1 MLVAQGQELIQ
12 QAPKVYQRIGDVE
25 RLIPG
30 RYVLTSNRLG
40 FEVAAYD
47 TAQSLVID
55 PVLNYSTYLG
65 ASNDELGQGIAVD
78 RDGQAYVTGGTT
90 SIDFPTMNPQQQ
102 DFGGDRDA
110 FVLKLTADG
119 QQLVYSTFLGGDG
132 FDIGLGIAID
142 GKGRAYV
149 TGATGSTN
157 FLTVN
162 ALRGA
167 LAGDRDAFVAR
178 LTAQGTLAYSTYLG
192 GTGFDV
198 GFGIAVTT
206 QGRAHVTGVTKSTDF
221 PTMNPLQG
229 NFGGNRDAFIAKLS
243 RDGKA
248 LVYSTYLGG
257 GGIDEGL
264 AIAVRNGQAHVTGGT
279 TSLDFPT
286 VGPLQES
293 FAGERDAFVAK
304 LKADGKALVYS
315 TYLGGSGFD
324 EGLGVAVD
332 IEEQAYI
339 TGATR
344 SPNFPTVDPLQE
356 SFAGDRDAFVAKLK
370 ADGKSLVYSTYLG
383 GSDFDEG
390 TAIAVRK
397 GRAFVAGSTE
407 SLNFPLSNSL
417 QAFRGGRDAFVAK
430 LKTSGQAFAYS
441 TYLGGSGF
449 DEGLGIAVNRR
460 GRAYVTGDTDS
471 PDFPTARPILG
482 SFNGGD
488 DDAFIVKIK

>member
-1 MLVAQGQELIQ
+1 MSSGLTCCFHNEDYALALGHQGQLEYDFVVAPGADPKQIHLDIQGAERLYLDAAGNLVLVAQGRELIQ

-65 ASNDELGQGIAVD
+65 ASNDELGQSIAVD

-149 TGATGSTN
+149 TGATDSTN
-157 FLTVN
+157 FPTVN
-162 ALRGA
+162 ALRGT
-167 LAGDRDAFVAR
+167 LAGDSDAFVAR

-192 GTGFDV
+192 GTGFDR
-198 GFGIAVTT
+198 GSGIAVTT
-206 QGRAHVTGVTKSTDF
+206 KGRAHVTGVTESTDF
-221 PTMNPLQG
+221 PMMNPLQG
-229 NFGGNRDAFIAKLS
+229 NFGGNRDAFVAKLS

-257 GGIDEGL
+257 GDIDEGL
-264 AIAVRNGQAHVTGGT
+264 AIAVRNGQAHVTGST
-279 TSLDFPT
+279 ASLDFPT
-286 VGPLQES
+286 TANPLQ
-293 FAGERDAFVAK
+293 G
-304 LKADGKALVYS
+304 
-315 TYLGGSGFD
+315 
-324 EGLGVAVD
+324 
-332 IEEQAYI
+332 
-339 TGATR
+339 
-344 SPNFPTVDPLQE
+344 NFG
-356 SFAGDRDAFVAKLK
+356 GDRDAFVAKLK

-390 TAIAVRK
+390 LGVAVDIEEQAYITGATR
-397 GRAFVAGSTE
+397 
-407 SLNFPLSNSL
+407 SLNFPTANPC
-417 QAFRGGRDAFVAK
+417 
-430 LKTSGQAFAYS
+430 
-441 TYLGGSGF
+441 
-449 DEGLGIAVNRR
+449 
-460 GRAYVTGDTDS
+460 RATLAAIGT
-471 PDFPTARPILG
+471 PL
-482 SFNGGD
+482 
-488 DDAFIVKIK
+488 